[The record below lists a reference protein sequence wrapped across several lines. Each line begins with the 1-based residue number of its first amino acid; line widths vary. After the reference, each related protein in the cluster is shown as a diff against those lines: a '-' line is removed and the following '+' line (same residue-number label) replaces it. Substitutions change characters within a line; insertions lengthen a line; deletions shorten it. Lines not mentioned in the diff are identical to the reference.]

1 MRILIAD
8 DDPVSRLVLR
18 RTLEAQGHDV
28 TDVADG
34 VQALDRIDR
43 DGFPV
48 VISDWMMPQM
58 DGPAL
63 CRAIRSG
70 EALRLARGY
79 GRRYT
84 YVLLLTSLEGK
95 ANYLEAM
102 DAGADDFLTKPLDRE
117 LIQARL
123 GVAQR
128 VLGLHREVQTLAGL
142 LPICSYCKKI
152 REAAVTPGRAP
163 VWSPVEVYVSHHSG
177 ASFTHSVCPAC
188 YESQVKPQ
196 LDALQRGG
204 AGPA

>member
-1 MRILIAD
+1 MQILIAD
-8 DDPVSRLVLR
+8 DDAVSRLLLR
-18 RTLEAQGHDV
+18 RTLEAHGHRV
-28 TDVADG
+28 TDVVDG

-63 CRAIRSG
+63 CRAIRRS

-84 YVLLLTSLEGK
+84 YVILLTSLEGK

-102 DAGADDFLTKPLDRE
+102 DAGADDFLNKPLDPQ
-117 LIQARL
+117 LLQARL

-128 VLGLHREVQTLAGL
+128 VLGLHHDVQTLAGL
-142 LPICSYCKKI
+142 LPICAYCKKI
-152 REAAVTPGRAP
+152 REAEAAPGQEAT
-163 VWSPVEVYVSHHSG
+163 WSPVERYVSHHSA

-188 YESQVKPQ
+188 FEDQVKPQ
-196 LDALQRGG
+196 LDALQRGD